1 MKIKYYFVAYFI
13 CIFLILLFVAFISVS
28 KNQNGIFHFAA
39 INELTESDLI
49 SESFVLMMGSE
60 VPQLRDNLNENDI
73 KPPDFSSLMFAFTSG
88 ITPKNFTSLIELEL
102 PGMKSFFN
110 GVHLQGEEFDLTA
123 MPVESPPPD
132 FEKLLKEDSSG
143 NQPEKEDGTGQE
155 TSDAEVFIY
164 HSHAWEAFLPLLDD
178 KEKKPSE
185 ASSTNSKQNIVL
197 AGSMLAD
204 QLEKRG
210 VSTLHDKTNVTA
222 SLNEKGWGPGDSYKF
237 SRQSVK
243 EAMAS
248 NDNVNYIIDIHRD
261 ALRKDQTTVTIDGK
275 SYAKLFFIV
284 GVGHED
290 YEKNFQ
296 FAKELH
302 NLIEQK
308 YPGLSKGIYEK
319 SKSDGNGIYNQ
330 DISGRSLL
338 IEFGGIDNNREELR
352 NTAEAMAEV
361 LSEHQK
367 DAVKVNSAN

>member
-1 MKIKYYFVAYFI
+1 MKIKYHIITYII
-13 CIFLILLFVAFISVS
+13 CVCLIFLLVSFISVS
-28 KNQNGIFHFAA
+28 NKQNGVFHFAA

-49 SESFVLMMGSE
+49 SESLVLLMSSE
-60 VPQLRDNLNENDI
+60 IPQLKQNLNENNI
-73 KPPDFSSLMFAFTSG
+73 NSPDFSSLMFAFTSG
-88 ITPKNFTSLIELEL
+88 ITPKNFTSLLELEL
-102 PGMKSFFN
+102 PGMKSFSN
-110 GVHLQGEEFDLTA
+110 GVHLQGSDSELTA

-132 FEKLLKEDSSG
+132 FDKLLKEDGSD
-143 NQPEKEDGTGQE
+143 NQSEQEGETTQE

-178 KEKKPSE
+178 EEKKPSE
-185 ASSTNSKQNIVL
+185 ASSTNNKENIVL

-210 VSTLHDKTNVTA
+210 VNTLHDKTNVTA
-222 SLNEKGWGPGDSYKF
+222 SLNEKGWGPGNSYEF

-243 EAMAS
+243 EVMSS
-248 NDNVNYIIDIHRD
+248 NDNVSYFIDIHRD

-275 SYAKLFFIV
+275 DYAKLFFIV

-290 YEKNFQ
+290 YEKNLK
-296 FAKELH
+296 FAKEL
-302 NLIEQK
+302 NNQIEAK

-319 SKSDGNGIYNQ
+319 SKSEGNGVYNQ

-338 IEFGGIDNNREELR
+338 IEFGGIDNNREELS
-352 NTAEAMAEV
+352 NTAEVMAEV

-367 DAVKVNSAN
+367 DAEKVNNTD